1 MTPSERSRNL
11 ARRLS
16 LSCGLWQ
23 TKIVKTAP
31 PNVRGYFGI
40 GAESISKAVNV
51 GNLFRSAHAFGASFV
66 FTIGADPRALEMG
79 ADTSRSE
86 THLPVYHWPGVDAMR
101 LPKGCSLVGVEILG
115 EAVDLPSFPHPIRAA
130 YVLGPERGELT
141 PELLARC
148 QHLVR
153 IPTAFSLNVATAGAI
168 IMYDRIRTLGR
179 FSPRPVTEGAQA
191 APLAPHVQGATKRRR
206 PQG

>member
-1 MTPSERSRNL
+1 VTPSGRSRNL
-11 ARRLS
+11 TRRLS
-16 LSCGLWQ
+16 LWCGLWH
-23 TKIVKTAP
+23 TKIVKSAP
-31 PNVRGYFGI
+31 PHVRGYFGI

-51 GNLFRSAHAFGASFV
+51 GNLFRSAHAFGAGFV

-86 THLPVYHWPGVDAMR
+86 THLPVYHWPSVDAMR

-130 YVLGPERGELT
+130 YVLGPERGQLT

-179 FSPRPVTEGAQA
+179 FAPRPVSEGAEA
-191 APLAPHVQGATKRRR
+191 APLAPHVQGAPKRRR